1 MILNRIPVVVNG
13 EAYFE
18 KGRVDLEDL
27 KVIKCCQ
34 DTGKCRVINEGLVV
48 LDKKWEC
55 KSGQIYLSPKEIPE
69 DDFRM
74 IIMRLNKVGEN
85 KYDVSEPVLTIHADV
100 VRECFMDV
108 EEGG

>member
-18 KGRVDLEDL
+18 KSRVDLEDL

-34 DTGKCRVINEGLVV
+34 DTGKCIVINEGFRV

-55 KSGQIYLSPKEIPE
+55 KSGQIYLSPK

-74 IIMRLNKVGEN
+74 IIMRLNIVGEN
-85 KYDVSEPVLTIHADV
+85 KYDVSEPVLMIHSDV